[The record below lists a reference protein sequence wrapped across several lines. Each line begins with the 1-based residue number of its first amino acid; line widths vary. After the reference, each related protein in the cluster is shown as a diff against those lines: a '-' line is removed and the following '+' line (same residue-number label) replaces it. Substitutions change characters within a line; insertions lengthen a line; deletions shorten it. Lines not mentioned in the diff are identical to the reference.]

1 MKVEISIDRSYILEK
16 STLGTQQEN
25 KFEKLE
31 FLFPEEIND
40 YTKTI
45 EFQTPDSKYIDNI
58 ENDEYIIKNNISKYE
73 CVQVQVIAIKDDKVF
88 KSKIF
93 DLYFYKSINA
103 TEQIEE
109 EQPDLVH
116 KMILDIENI
125 KDDIN
130 NFTSYDD
137 SEIKEDLKNKVDKIK
152 GKGLST
158 NDYTNE
164 EKQKLA
170 KLNNYDDTELQKK
183 LEQAEKEK
191 ALLEK
196 DLLANQ
202 VTETVEGNNLKL
214 TDSSSARLVD
224 FEIEGNSEQATRSGK
239 NKFYLTKKETGTKNG
254 VNYTI
259 DGTKITLNGTTTAN
273 TDIYFLGSWGST
285 AQNDKRFLK
294 SGTYTFSCTGA
305 KNNNRFSADIYQNT
319 TNVISLAYKD
329 VQTKTLSED
338 TYYSVFYISIPAN
351 KTFNNEIFKF
361 QLEEGSTATDYEE
374 YGVMPSP
381 DYPSEI
387 KSCGDSGNI
396 ELVKSNKNLLNFKP
410 DDYNWSTGKSH
421 TEGTTVTLIGSQAIG
436 PSNRLNTTF
445 NIFIPKGTTITSS
458 SRIIKGKENYTNGW
472 ITPNILFNFA
482 DGTKNINNDLAFHG
496 AEQKNQ
502 IKQKTYTF
510 DKDIVS
516 INVYIGASGV
526 MPVGNTTSQVV
537 IGLQLEEGDTATDY
551 IEHQEQNY
559 TVPVQKPF
567 RAIGDVRDRFVKQ
580 DGKRYEEHKIK
591 RINSYNN
598 EEITTAYMSNIGELS
613 TGAVVDYVLE
623 TSELIEC
630 TAEQCR
636 ILDEIENSEN
646 YKELTYIYST
656 DEVQPNLK
664 ATYSKDLNT
673 VIAKINDAIIA
684 QGGV

>member
-1 MKVEISIDRSYILEK
+1 MKVEISIDRSCICEK

-31 FLFPEEIND
+31 FTFPEEIKD
-40 YTKTI
+40 YAKTI
-45 EFQTPDSKYIDNI
+45 EFQTLESKFIDKI
-58 ENDEYIIKNNISKYE
+58 ENNEYIIKNNISKYE

-623 TSELIEC
+623 TPELIEC

>member
-1 MKVEISIDRSYILEK
+1 MKVEIVIDRSCICEK
-16 STLGTQQEN
+16 STLGAQQEN

-31 FLFPEEIND
+31 FTFPEEIQD
-40 YTKTI
+40 YIKTI
-45 EFQTPDSKYIDNI
+45 EFQTPDGKFIDKI
-58 ENDEYIIKNNISKYE
+58 ENKEYIIKNNISKYE

-623 TSELIEC
+623 TPELIEC

>member
-1 MKVEISIDRSYILEK
+1 
-16 STLGTQQEN
+16 
-25 KFEKLE
+25 
-31 FLFPEEIND
+31 
-40 YTKTI
+40 
-45 EFQTPDSKYIDNI
+45 
-58 ENDEYIIKNNISKYE
+58 
-73 CVQVQVIAIKDDKVF
+73 
-88 KSKIF
+88 
-93 DLYFYKSINA
+93 
-103 TEQIEE
+103 
-109 EQPDLVH
+109 
-116 KMILDIENI
+116 MILDIENI

-482 DGTKNINNDLAFHG
+482 DGTKNINNDLAFHE

-623 TSELIEC
+623 TPELIEC